1 MRCTTNQSRYGIS
14 QVIFHE
20 IRGRGNHHQ
29 VKMASESMAAVKA
42 KALRV
47 LKYSVFFFHD
57 KNILLRPDNPEG
69 KTATK
74 IFLFWEQ
81 ENKNNSLYI
90 SCFITSENLSK
101 NFFIMIAKDFLYYDL
116 FNTVFI
122 QFIFENKILLFLK
135 YYLLFWFLLAEKKHV
150 LSNSIE
156 LNELNVLISTI
167 LPPATNFYWLI
178 NNSDG
183 LKMGISKKVILR
195 NNGRPASP
203 SCYIFS
209 INIKIKKVRK
219 YQRLVIT
226 RLVHFE

>member
-29 VKMASESMAAVKA
+29 VKMVSESMAAVKA
-42 KALRV
+42 KALKV
-47 LKYSVFFFHD
+47 LKCRVFFFT
-57 KNILLRPDNPEG
+57 IRISYYVPDNPEG

-90 SCFITSENLSK
+90 FCFITSENLSK

-122 QFIFENKILLFLK
+122 QFIFENKRLLFLK
-135 YYLLFWFLLAEKKHV
+135 YYLLFWFLLAKKNMC
-150 LSNSIE
+150 LLIQ
-156 LNELNVLISTI
+156 LN
-167 LPPATNFYWLI
+167 
-178 NNSDG
+178 
-183 LKMGISKKVILR
+183 
-195 NNGRPASP
+195 
-203 SCYIFS
+203 
-209 INIKIKKVRK
+209 
-219 YQRLVIT
+219 
-226 RLVHFE
+226 